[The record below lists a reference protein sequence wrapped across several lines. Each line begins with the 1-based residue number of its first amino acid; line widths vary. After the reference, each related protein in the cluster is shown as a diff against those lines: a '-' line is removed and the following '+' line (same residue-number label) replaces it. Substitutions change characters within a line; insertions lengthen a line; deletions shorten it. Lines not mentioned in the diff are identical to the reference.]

1 MEWYNILAIVL
12 GSLGGLGGVT
22 SAFIS
27 IFNAKSNKTTVDI
40 SNYQQ
45 LLEDIRKERDD
56 ARQENEAYHK
66 QVHDRVEEVKK
77 EFLLLKEENEE
88 FKKSI
93 LQAYRCPLPA
103 RLEDCPVI
111 QLYEK
116 LDCKQCKPE

>member
-1 MEWYNILAIVL
+1 MEWYNIIIAIV
-12 GSLGGLGGVT
+12 GGIGGV
-22 SAFIS
+22 SGIIS
-27 IFNAKSNKTTVDI
+27 LYNAKSNKTTVDI

-77 EFLLLKEENEE
+77 EFLSLKEENEE

-116 LDCKQCKPE
+116 LDCKQCKNE

>member
-1 MEWYNILAIVL
+1 MEWYNILIGIVGAI
-12 GSLGGLGGVT
+12 GGV
-22 SAFIS
+22 SGVVS
-27 IFNAKSNKTTVDI
+27 LYNAKSNKTTVDI

-56 ARQENEAYHK
+56 ARAENENYHK
-66 QVHDRVEEVKK
+66 QVHDRVEEVKL
-77 EFLLLKEENEE
+77 EFEKLKKENEE

-111 QLYEK
+111 KIYEAIEQHNC
-116 LDCKQCKPE
+116 LTCKSE